1 MKTQL
6 HILASGSK
14 ANSYLL
20 ETNNGNILI
29 DQGLSF
35 KKFKEKSEKLKIDI
49 NKTKLIL
56 VTHEHTDHISGV
68 FLTAKKLKIP
78 VFTSFGTAQK
88 LKEKDKYGINIQ
100 FIDKNKKY
108 TEFGFSFVAFPVFH
122 DAVDPV
128 GFALQLKNKEIFTIA
143 TDTGRITTSIMRY
156 LKNSTS
162 VILEANHDRQML
174 MKNQKYSW
182 DLKQRIKGNQ
192 GHLSNEQT
200 FETLKMMSPNLKNVI
215 LAHLS
220 EENNSVTLVKNL
232 ACKCKKEQSLSFNPF
247 VATQHKPFTVRLI

>member
-1 MKTQL
+1 MTRRVLNGLVVKKIIKKDALGEADIIIAATMGAL
-6 HILASGSK
+6 LGFPSVLMAIYASALFAIIPALFARNHMIPFVPFLALGTLVVYFF
-14 ANSYLL
+14 NDRFLINF
-20 ETNNGNILI
+20 TNDEI
-29 DQGLSF
+29 
-35 KKFKEKSEKLKIDI
+35 KKSEKLKIDI

-128 GFALQLKNKEIFTIA
+128 GFALQLKNKE
-143 TDTGRITTSIMRY
+143 
-156 LKNSTS
+156 
-162 VILEANHDRQML
+162 E
-174 MKNQKYSW
+174 
-182 DLKQRIKGNQ
+182 
-192 GHLSNEQT
+192 
-200 FETLKMMSPNLKNVI
+200 
-215 LAHLS
+215 
-220 EENNSVTLVKNL
+220 
-232 ACKCKKEQSLSFNPF
+232 
-247 VATQHKPFTVRLI
+247 